1 MKVKF
6 LQEGGPM
13 GDPAMQG
20 APVEGGA
27 PAPEAAPEQGG
38 MAPEEALQQLAG
50 RLVEMLMQQVQDPN
64 MVAQILQMALD
75 MVAQAAAPAQ
85 PQFQR
90 QGGRLVRVK

>member
-20 APVEGGA
+20 APMEGGA
-27 PAPEAAPEQGG
+27 PAPAPEQGG
-38 MAPEEALQQLAG
+38 AAPEEALQQLAG
-50 RLVEMLMQQVQDPN
+50 QLVEMLMQQVQDPN
-64 MVAQILQMALD
+64 MVAQILQMALE

>member
-20 APVEGGA
+20 APAEAA
-27 PAPEAAPEQGG
+27 PAPEAAPAQGA
-38 MAPEEALQQLAG
+38 APEQAMQQLASQ
-50 RLVEMLMQQVQDPN
+50 LVEMLLQQVQDPAI
-64 MVAQILQMALD
+64 VAQILQLALD
-75 MVAQAAAPAQ
+75 MLSQAAAPAQ

>member
-13 GDPAMQG
+13 DPAMQG
-20 APVEGGA
+20 APAEAGA
-27 PAPEAAPEQGG
+27 PAPEQGG
-38 MAPEEALQQLAG
+38 VTPEEALQQLAG
-50 RLVEMLMQQVQDPN
+50 QLVDMLMQQVQDPN
-64 MVAQILQMALD
+64 MVAQILQMALE

>member
-27 PAPEAAPEQGG
+27 PTPAPEQGG
-38 MAPEEALQQLAG
+38 AAPEEALQQLAG
-50 RLVEMLMQQVQDPN
+50 QLVDMLMQQVQDPN
-64 MVAQILQMALD
+64 MVAQILQMALE

>member
-6 LQEGGPM
+6 LQEGGLM

-20 APVEGGA
+20 APVEAA
-27 PAPEAAPEQGG
+27 PAPESAPAQGAAPEQA
-38 MAPEEALQQLAG
+38 MQQLAG
-50 RLVEMLMQQVQDPN
+50 QLVEMLLQQVQDPAI
-64 MVAQILQMALD
+64 VAQILQLALD
-75 MVAQAAAPAQ
+75 MLSQAAAPAQ

>member
-20 APVEGGA
+20 APVEAA
-27 PAPEAAPEQGG
+27 PAPEAAPAQGA
-38 MAPEEALQQLAG
+38 APEQAMQQLAG
-50 RLVEMLMQQVQDPN
+50 QLVEMLLQQVQDPAI
-64 MVAQILQMALD
+64 VAQILQLALD
-75 MVAQAAAPAQ
+75 MLSQAAAPAQ

>member
-6 LQEGGPM
+6 LQEGGPI

-20 APVEGGA
+20 APMEEGA
-27 PAPEAAPEQGG
+27 PAPAPEQGG
-38 MAPEEALQQLAG
+38 AAPEQAMQQLAG
-50 RLVEMLMQQVQDPN
+50 QLVEMLLQQVQDPAI
-64 MVAQILQMALD
+64 VAQILQLAMD
-75 MVAQAAAPAQ
+75 MLSQAAAPAQ

>member
-27 PAPEAAPEQGG
+27 PAAEAAPAQGP
-38 MAPEEALQQLAG
+38 APEEAMQQLAG
-50 RLVEMLMQQVQDPN
+50 QLVEMLMQQVQDPN
-64 MVAQILQMALD
+64 LVAQILQMALE

>member
-20 APVEGGA
+20 APAEATPAPDAA
-27 PAPEAAPEQGG
+27 PAQGAAPEQA
-38 MAPEEALQQLAG
+38 MQQLAG
-50 RLVEMLMQQVQDPN
+50 QLVEMLLQQVQDPAI
-64 MVAQILQMALD
+64 VAQILQLALD
-75 MVAQAAAPAQ
+75 MLSQAAAPVQ

>member
-20 APVEGGA
+20 APAEGGA
-27 PAPEAAPEQGG
+27 PTPAPEQGG
-38 MAPEEALQQLAG
+38 ATPEEALQQLAG
-50 RLVEMLMQQVQDPN
+50 QLVEMLMQQVQDPN
-64 MVAQILQMALD
+64 MVAQILQMALE

>member
-20 APVEGGA
+20 APAEAA
-27 PAPEAAPEQGG
+27 PAPEAAQAQGAAPEQA
-38 MAPEEALQQLAG
+38 MQQLAG
-50 RLVEMLMQQVQDPN
+50 QLVEMLLQQVQDPAI
-64 MVAQILQMALD
+64 VAQILQLALD
-75 MVAQAAAPAQ
+75 MLSQAAAPAQ

>member
-20 APVEGGA
+20 APMEGGA
-27 PAPEAAPEQGG
+27 PAPAPEQGG
-38 MAPEEALQQLAG
+38 ATPEEALQQLAG
-50 RLVEMLMQQVQDPN
+50 QLVDMLMQQVQDPN
-64 MVAQILQMALD
+64 MVAQILQMALE

>member
-27 PAPEAAPEQGG
+27 PAPEQGG
-38 MAPEEALQQLAG
+38 ATPEEALQQLAG
-50 RLVEMLMQQVQDPN
+50 QLVDMLMQQVQDPN
-64 MVAQILQMALD
+64 MVAQILQMALE